1 MTVAFSG
8 LVGRFR
14 FSPGIVFFKG
24 ITRGFSK
31 LWITHG
37 YSHVIPEVSVM
48 NGIVLAGE
56 RVYDCWDYSSCLLI
70 IIIK

>member
-14 FSPGIVFFKG
+14 FSPGIVFLKG
-24 ITRGFSK
+24 ITGGFSK

-37 YSHVIPEVSVM
+37 NIVFLRHVVSEVSVM
-48 NGIVLAGE
+48 NGV
-56 RVYDCWDYSSCLLI
+56 V
-70 IIIK
+70 

>member
-37 YSHVIPEVSVM
+37 DSHVVSEVSVM
-48 NGIVLAGE
+48 NGLVLTGE
-56 RVYDCWDYSSCLLI
+56 SIL
-70 IIIK
+70 